1 MKLLAYA
8 TLAGVFAL
16 ASVTAKEVGKAAP
29 EFSVQDTSGKAVSL
43 ADQKG
48 KVVVLEWVNFG
59 CPFVKKHYG
68 SGNMQKLQEA
78 YTGKGVVWLTVS
90 SANKDKA
97 DVFVEGSKLAELAK
111 DQGNKATAIL
121 VDGDGKLGKAYD
133 AKVTPHMFI
142 IDKEG
147 KLAYSGAIDSI
158 PTTEQSDVAKAD
170 KLFANALDNVL
181 DGKAVENAKNQP
193 YGCGVKY

>member
-8 TLAGVFAL
+8 TLAGAFAL
-16 ASVTAKEVGKAAP
+16 ATVTAKEVGKAAP
-29 EFSVQDTSGKAVSL
+29 EFSVQDTSGKAVTL

-68 SGNMQKLQEA
+68 SGNIQKLQEG
-78 YTGKGVVWLTVS
+78 YTGKGVVWLTVH
-90 SANKDKA
+90 SAGKDGSA
-97 DVFVEGSKLAELAK
+97 YLEPSKLAETAK
-111 DQGNKATAIL
+111 DNGNKATAIL

-147 KLAYSGAIDSI
+147 KLVYNGAIDSLA
-158 PTTEQSDVAKAD
+158 TTEQSDVDKAD
-170 KLFANALDNVL
+170 KLFVNALDNVL
-181 DGKAVENAKNQP
+181 AGKAVENAKNQP